1 LIGVQVCEN
10 PRAVTESAT
19 LRIARGFLDL
29 ASLAL
34 SNARLVDEL
43 ERSNTVKTYYAAT
56 MTHELRNTLFAIGGL
71 AEMLA
76 DKLESGQAELSRL
89 ANAIHERTH
98 DSLAVIQASLEL
110 TSSDVRRTDDSTHDV
125 AVPELLGQIAREV
138 HVPGGKTNLRV
149 EWDLPENLPSVRT
162 DTIKLAMILR
172 NLINNAIKFT
182 DEGYVRVSVRPVEGA
197 LLFVVSDT
205 GIGIA
210 SADLANLFEPFRQ
223 AHGVRSRRAGGA
235 GLGLYIVGR
244 LVELLGGRIGVES
257 EASEG
262 TRFTLT
268 LPLRPP
274 DAG

>member
-1 LIGVQVCEN
+1 
-10 PRAVTESAT
+10 
-19 LRIARGFLDL
+19 
-29 ASLAL
+29 
-34 SNARLVDEL
+34 
-43 ERSNTVKTYYAAT
+43 
-56 MTHELRNTLFAIGGL
+56 
-71 AEMLA
+71 
-76 DKLESGQAELSRL
+76 
-89 ANAIHERTH
+89 
-98 DSLAVIQASLEL
+98 
-110 TSSDVRRTDDSTHDV
+110 
-125 AVPELLGQIAREV
+125 
-138 HVPGGKTNLRV
+138 VPGGKTNLRV